1 MKMRILGTGSSLPKN
16 LVTNDDLAKIMD
28 TSDEWIRER
37 TGIRSRHISTGETVV
52 DLATD
57 ACLKAL
63 ENAGKKPED
72 VELILVATVS
82 PEVSIPSAACQV
94 QAKLNADNAAAFDI
108 NAACSGF
115 IFALT
120 TANAYIQ
127 SGMFKNALV
136 VGAEVLSKIMDWN
149 DRGTCI
155 LFGDG
160 AGAVY
165 VEADENAEN
174 DFCSVIHSNG
184 KKGVVLHCPTRDI
197 KNPWYEQEETVKFV
211 SMDGREVFKF
221 AVSQVPLC
229 LEEVL
234 EKANITKDDVD
245 MFVLHQAN
253 LRIISSISKR
263 YERGMEFFPCNMDR
277 VGNMS
282 SASIPVLLDE
292 CHRNGTV
299 KKGMKIAMAGFGA
312 GLTYGAAVFTF

>member
-1 MKMRILGTGSSLPKN
+1 
-16 LVTNDDLAKIMD
+16 
-28 TSDEWIRER
+28 
-37 TGIRSRHISTGETVV
+37 
-52 DLATD
+52 
-57 ACLKAL
+57 
-63 ENAGKKPED
+63 
-72 VELILVATVS
+72 
-82 PEVSIPSAACQV
+82 
-94 QAKLNADNAAAFDI
+94 
-108 NAACSGF
+108 
-115 IFALT
+115 
-120 TANAYIQ
+120 
-127 SGMFKNALV
+127 
-136 VGAEVLSKIMDWN
+136 
-149 DRGTCI
+149 
-155 LFGDG
+155 
-160 AGAVY
+160 
-165 VEADENAEN
+165 
-174 DFCSVIHSNG
+174 
-184 KKGVVLHCPTRDI
+184 
-197 KNPWYEQEETVKFV
+197 
-211 SMDGREVFKF
+211 MDGREVFKF

>member
-115 IFALT
+115 IFALS

-136 VGAEVLSKIMDWN
+136 VGAEVLSKIMDWSESHVTSTMYQCW
-149 DRGTCI
+149 GAQAALHHFFLEMELA
-155 LFGDG
+155 LF
-160 AGAVY
+160 
-165 VEADENAEN
+165 
-174 DFCSVIHSNG
+174 
-184 KKGVVLHCPTRDI
+184 
-197 KNPWYEQEETVKFV
+197 
-211 SMDGREVFKF
+211 M
-221 AVSQVPLC
+221 
-229 LEEVL
+229 
-234 EKANITKDDVD
+234 
-245 MFVLHQAN
+245 
-253 LRIISSISKR
+253 
-263 YERGMEFFPCNMDR
+263 
-277 VGNMS
+277 
-282 SASIPVLLDE
+282 
-292 CHRNGTV
+292 
-299 KKGMKIAMAGFGA
+299 
-312 GLTYGAAVFTF
+312 